1 MTDFERYIKK
11 CDLSLKDD
19 VVITYDNVQ
28 ALGKFIALLAI
39 KRVMHYHGER
49 GYQLYNG
56 LIRDILYKK
65 GANET
70 YSDGYDIA
78 CEATCFLCEFIG
90 KSLGD
95 KCSIE
100 NLGQNIDVR
109 YACFKVLFRY
119 INKNMQ
125 HEEYT
130 IDFGHPNI
138 IEMSVPF
145 ESESV
150 QEKDVDVN
158 KIMRKMNMTYKQ
170 KQAINLIMGGMNPYQ
185 VSKHL
190 KVSNVAIYARV
201 KQVRKKYIK
210 VFGLPYESYAY

>member
-1 MTDFERYIKK
+1 MTDFERYIKE

-95 KCSIE
+95 ICSIE
-100 NLGQNIDVR
+100 NLGQNIDIR
-109 YACFKVLFRY
+109 YACFKVVFRY

-145 ESESV
+145 EAESV

-158 KIMRKMNMTYKQ
+158 KIMKT
-170 KQAINLIMGGMNPYQ
+170 GD
-185 VSKHL
+185 
-190 KVSNVAIYARV
+190 
-201 KQVRKKYIK
+201 
-210 VFGLPYESYAY
+210 